1 MPQLKLASSLLR
13 CHAARMSAHT
23 GLAPFTRRSAS
34 RPWIRDT
41 RVQALVALTAG
52 AALLRFPTLET
63 QSYWYD
69 EAITVE
75 LVRQP
80 FRAMVDAV
88 PHSESTPPLYYV
100 VAWFWSRIFGTDE
113 AGLRSLSALIGT
125 ATVPAT
131 YAAAR
136 QFISQ
141 RSAFVAA
148 ALVAVSP
155 FLVWYSQEARA
166 YALLVLLGAL
176 SLVPLRRA
184 VGRRPTGPLAAWA
197 LAASLALATHYF
209 AFFLVATEAAWLLRR
224 ASARRAAAK
233 AVAAVAIVGVAL
245 VGLAAY
251 QARYGEHTAWISKS
265 GDLGG
270 RAAYLVH
277 QLVVGEY
284 PASHIRPLLVAVPIV
299 VLVGL
304 FAWTSRAE
312 RAGAL
317 LAFAFG
323 LGAIVPPAA
332 LAIVGDTVFGGRGD
346 YFIYRNLIVATVPL
360 TIAAAAVFATPRS
373 GRLGFA
379 AVAVT
384 CALLAAVS
392 VEIARRPDLQKPDV
406 RAVAAALGTRPTP
419 RAIVVDVRTAP
430 VLELYL
436 SAAMVTSRADL
447 FIQDVD
453 VIAEPGSSP
462 APVPPRGFH
471 RVGSRRVH
479 TFTIVR
485 LRADRS
491 RPVSSASLRRQL
503 RGGTEYAVLL
513 AR

>member
-1 MPQLKLASSLLR
+1 
-13 CHAARMSAHT
+13 MSAHT
-23 GLAPFTRRSAS
+23 GSMPLARRSAS
-34 RPWIRDT
+34 KLWIHET

-52 AALLRFPTLET
+52 AALLRFSTLHT

-75 LVRQP
+75 LVRRP
-80 FRAMVDAV
+80 FHAMLGAL

-100 VAWFWSRIFGTDE
+100 LAWIWSQILGTGE
-113 AGLRSLSALIGT
+113 TGLRSLSAAIGT

-131 YAAAR
+131 YAAGR
-136 QFISQ
+136 QLVSP

-184 VGRRPTGPLAAWA
+184 VGPRPGRPLAAWA
-197 LAASLALATHYF
+197 LAGSLALATHYF
-209 AFFLVATEAAWLLRR
+209 ALFLVAAEAAWLLRR
-224 ASARRAAAK
+224 ASEKRAAAR
-233 AVAAVAIVGVAL
+233 AVATVAVVAVALAA
-245 VGLAAY
+245 LAAY
-251 QARYGEHTAWISKS
+251 QARYGEHTAWISNS
-265 GDLGG
+265 GGLGG

-277 QLVVGEY
+277 QLVVGAF

-304 FAWTSRAE
+304 FAWTARAE

-317 LAFAFG
+317 LALGFG
-323 LGAIVPPAA
+323 VAAIGPPAA
-332 LAIVGDTVFGGRGD
+332 LAFVGDHLFGGRGD

-360 TIAAAAVFATPRS
+360 TIAAAAVVATPRA
-373 GRLGFA
+373 GKLGPA
-379 AVAVT
+379 AVALT
-384 CALLAAVS
+384 CVLLAAVS

-406 RAVAAALGTRPTP
+406 RAVAAAFGTPRTRP
-419 RAIVVDVRTAP
+419 AIVVDIRTAP
-430 VLELYL
+430 VLKLYL
-436 SAAMVTSRADL
+436 PNAVDAPKAAFSIRE
-447 FIQDVD
+447 VD
-453 VIAEPGSSP
+453 VIAEPGSSV

-485 LRADRS
+485 LRAR
-491 RPVSSASLRRQL
+491 RPLLVSPATLRRQL

-513 AR
+513 VRPQH